1 MFERISHI
9 DGVIKEQEILFATK
23 FDYLF
28 PDVARSRLCL
38 LPNSTDTVAALK
50 ALGQAVG
57 SPGDTT
63 AAPGDSAI
71 PAIFTYFGQFIDH
84 DITARTDRDDI
95 ALTFLGRAEPIAPL
109 DPDIVVTKLRNGRR
123 PQLDL
128 DSVFGEGPAFA
139 GSGPSAAKAES
150 DQLYANDLSMT
161 VYASA
166 GRRDV
171 PRDAD
176 CVAII
181 PDMRNDE
188 NINVS
193 QLQCAFINF
202 YNRVRAAQ
210 SAPASDAAK
219 HIRARTLVRWAYQ
232 YVVVHDY
239 LKTVCDPDIVEDELA
254 NGPRYFGA
262 TAGKADAFMPLEFST
277 AAFRFGHS
285 MIRPSYN
292 LNATTQ
298 NVPLSTILGP
308 GKASTKAFYF
318 DAGGAD
324 PHQIKAAAVID
335 FEFYARGGSHLQF
348 ARKIDSQIAH
358 GLDTLPLS
366 GRDDP
371 VLSNLAK
378 SNLLRGYNLSV
389 PTAQG
394 ICDAMGL
401 YPISPHDLVT
411 GEVPAIADVLTSS
424 YLDRRTPLWY
434 YLLREAAVQ
443 QGGQRLGE
451 LGSRLVCETI
461 IGMLK
466 GDPNSY
472 LNNRHDKDVK
482 DDGIDV
488 KPGAGGKIKSLV
500 DILNFAQVASI

>member
-9 DGVIKEQEILFATK
+9 DGIISEQEILFSTK
-23 FDYLF
+23 FDYMF
-28 PDVARSRLCL
+28 PDVAHSRLCL
-38 LPNSTDTVAALK
+38 LPSSTDTVAALK
-50 ALGQAVG
+50 ALGQAIG
-57 SPGDTT
+57 TPGDTL

-95 ALTFLGRAEPIAPL
+95 ALTFLGQAEPIAPL
-109 DPDIVVTKLRNGRR
+109 DPDIVVAKLHNGRR

-128 DSVFGEGPAFA
+128 DNVFGDAPAFA
-139 GSGPSAAKAES
+139 GSGPTAAQSESQQLFES
-150 DQLYANDLSMT
+150 DYRLK
-161 VYASA
+161 VYAS
-166 GRRDV
+166 GSRRDV
-171 PRDAD
+171 PRDQD

-188 NINVS
+188 NINIS
-193 QLQCAFINF
+193 QLQCAFLNF
-202 YNRVRAAQ
+202 YNRIRAGQ
-210 SAPASDAAK
+210 PNPASDAQK
-219 HIRARTLVRWAYQ
+219 HIRARTLTRWAYQ

-239 LKTVCDPDIVEDELA
+239 LKTVCDPAVVEDTLA

-262 TAGKADAFMPLEFST
+262 TAGHADAYMPLEFST

-298 NVPLSTILGP
+298 NVGLDKILGP
-308 GKASTKAFYF
+308 GKQSTKSFYF
-318 DAGGAD
+318 DAGQ
-324 PHQIKAAAVID
+324 HQIKQAVVID
-335 FEFYARGGSHLQF
+335 FEFYARGGAHLQF

-358 GLDTLPLS
+358 GLDTLPLA

-401 YPISPHDLVT
+401 YPLTTAELIG
-411 GEVPAIADVLTSS
+411 GEVPAIADVLSS
-424 YLDRRTPLWY
+424 TYLDRRTPLWY
-434 YLLREAAVQ
+434 YILREAAVQ
-443 QGGQRLGE
+443 QDGQRLGE

-472 LNNRHDKDVK
+472 LNNRHDPDVK
-482 DDGIDV
+482 SDGIDV
-488 KPGAGGKIKSLV
+488 KPGAGGKIQTLV
-500 DILNFAQVASI
+500 DMLNFAQVASI